1 MRKACLVVA
10 ALALAVSL
18 PVSAQADPVHR
29 RHARIYAR
37 RAVPPP
43 PVQMRSAG
51 ASLAAPEDA
60 QVGSAIDAASSGFAR
75 ADAASR
81 AVTTNA
87 FGPIL
92 RLLYPPG
99 QSGDL

>member
-1 MRKACLVVA
+1 MRKTHLVVA

-18 PVSAQADPVHR
+18 PVSAQADTVHHR
-29 RHARIYAR
+29 RARSHTR
-37 RAVPPP
+37 QAVTSPA
-43 PVQMRSAG
+43 PVPAAG
-51 ASLAAPEDA
+51 AALATPSNDPL
-60 QVGSAIDAASSGFAR
+60 GSAIDQASSGFNR

-87 FGPIL
+87 FGPLL
-92 RLLYPPG
+92 RLVYPAG